1 VSDDAEVLWEPPA
14 DAWSSTQVG
23 MFVQWLASTRGL
35 RFHSYDEL
43 WEWSVT
49 DVEAFWAAIWEYFG
63 IRSSAP
69 YEAVLA
75 DAGMPGARWFPGARL
90 NYAEHILAGARRS
103 THPDGA
109 ALVSLSQTRP
119 DARVHADQLEDLV
132 ARARAGLRRLGV
144 GVGDRV
150 AAYLPSLPETVAAYL
165 ATLSLGAVWCVCP
178 PEFGTRSV
186 VDRLGQVQPK
196 VLLAADGYRFGDKP
210 VDRTAEVA
218 EIRAAL
224 PSLEHVVTLPY
235 LYPDSLRIPDA
246 LPWAELVAE
255 PGELEFEQVPFDH
268 PLHILFSSGTTGLP
282 KPIVHGHGGVLLDQ
296 LKSMTFH
303 QNLGTSDRLFF
314 FTTTGWMAW
323 NWLVSAMAG
332 GASIVLADGN
342 LLHPDLEAPWRAV
355 DELGITVYGASP
367 AFLTACRKAGVIP
380 RKAADLS
387 GLRGVSVGGS
397 PLTAEMFRWI
407 YANVGESVF
416 VQSFSGGTEIC
427 GAFVG
432 GVPLLP
438 VRAGEIS
445 CRWLGSRVEA
455 YDPDG
460 RPVIGEEGELVLTSP
475 LPSMPLGLWGD
486 SDGTRF
492 RATYFERFPGVWHHG
507 DRITISEHGSV
518 VISGRSDATLN
529 RGGVRL
535 GTAEFYTVAE
545 ALPEVADSLVVHLE
559 DDAGGAGEL
568 ILFVVLAPDA
578 ELDDA
583 LRARIAGE
591 LRAQLSPRHVPDRI
605 EAVPAIP
612 RTLTGKKL
620 EVPVKRILSGT
631 PAEDAASRG
640 SLADPTA
647 LDAFVALAARAR
659 TPEE

>member
-1 VSDDAEVLWEPPA
+1 MSDDAEVLWEPPA

-23 MFVQWLASTRGL
+23 MFAEWLTSTRGR
-35 RFHSYDEL
+35 RFGSYDEM

-69 YEAVLA
+69 YDAVLA

-303 QNLGTSDRLFF
+303 QNLG
-314 FTTTGWMAW
+314 
-323 NWLVSAMAG
+323 
-332 GASIVLADGN
+332 
-342 LLHPDLEAPWRAV
+342 
-355 DELGITVYGASP
+355 
-367 AFLTACRKAGVIP
+367 
-380 RKAADLS
+380 
-387 GLRGVSVGGS
+387 
-397 PLTAEMFRWI
+397 
-407 YANVGESVF
+407 
-416 VQSFSGGTEIC
+416 
-427 GAFVG
+427 
-432 GVPLLP
+432 
-438 VRAGEIS
+438 
-445 CRWLGSRVEA
+445 
-455 YDPDG
+455 
-460 RPVIGEEGELVLTSP
+460 
-475 LPSMPLGLWGD
+475 
-486 SDGTRF
+486 
-492 RATYFERFPGVWHHG
+492 
-507 DRITISEHGSV
+507 
-518 VISGRSDATLN
+518 
-529 RGGVRL
+529 
-535 GTAEFYTVAE
+535 
-545 ALPEVADSLVVHLE
+545 
-559 DDAGGAGEL
+559 
-568 ILFVVLAPDA
+568 
-578 ELDDA
+578 
-583 LRARIAGE
+583 
-591 LRAQLSPRHVPDRI
+591 
-605 EAVPAIP
+605 
-612 RTLTGKKL
+612 
-620 EVPVKRILSGT
+620 
-631 PAEDAASRG
+631 
-640 SLADPTA
+640 
-647 LDAFVALAARAR
+647 
-659 TPEE
+659 